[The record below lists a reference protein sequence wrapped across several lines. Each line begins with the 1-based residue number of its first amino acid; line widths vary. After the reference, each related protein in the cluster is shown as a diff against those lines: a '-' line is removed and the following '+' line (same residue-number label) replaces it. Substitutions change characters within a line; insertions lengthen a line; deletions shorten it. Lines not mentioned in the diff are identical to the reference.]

1 MSTPRKRHRIQV
13 PVLEFALLDTAP
25 FYGAIPVRVSA
36 SRRLLDLKG
45 VVEAASASH
54 ATARR
59 AVTLWK
65 QRHIKN
71 NVMSAIPVGPHDE
84 ERVHWR
90 KSDAGFRI
98 RTRAHRCLAPLGG
111 ALAASAGG
119 RKTRLGASC
128 YRALSEVSTKP
139 GALEELLAGGAPQTR
154 AGVCRRVARSLLAVA
169 GLPNKVHRLPVS

>member
-13 PVLEFALLDTAP
+13 PALEFALLDTAP

-36 SRRLLDLKG
+36 SRRLLDLKD

-90 KSDAGFRI
+90 KSDASDFEFGPARI
-98 RTRAHRCLAPLGG
+98 VVSPRLAVHLLQ
-111 ALAASAGG
+111 ALAAAKPG
-119 RKTRLGASC
+119 LVPHVIE
-128 YRALSEVSTKP
+128 ALSEVSTKP
-139 GALEELLAGGAPQTR
+139 GALEELLAGGAPPDSR
-154 AGVCRRVARSLLAVA
+154 GCV
-169 GLPNKVHRLPVS
+169 